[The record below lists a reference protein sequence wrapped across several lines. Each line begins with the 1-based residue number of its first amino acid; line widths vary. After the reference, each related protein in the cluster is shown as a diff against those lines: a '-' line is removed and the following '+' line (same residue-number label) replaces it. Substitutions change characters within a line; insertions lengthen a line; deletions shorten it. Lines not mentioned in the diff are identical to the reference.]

1 MCLLCK
7 RSLFMWTKFLTL
19 ASFLGPAQ
27 LSVAYSNS
35 VPLMVIWIC
44 SAFLSFLF
52 LLKTFSCVS
61 SWVNLIWSML
71 RCLPQWSHSAGL
83 SQCGAYSMIS
93 SPVEQSCTVSGR
105 SSIKSTNDGKQLKCW
120 ATLLMMSTDLD
131 SIFSPHFSR
140 LSSSFFR
147 PRTSLSSF
155 QVAQARRQGEGF
167 EGVRSEPPFGLQ
179 KDFKHHLELC
189 ILISVHR
196 LIKSGP
202 LASMLCLSGPSGR
215 PATELMRHSCP
226 NKSLSIFYL
235 STPLSKR
242 IWLQLFVH
250 GDQRGTRARKRFT
263 LLQWKDE
270 SLFQAQAS
278 RVHQLFF

>member
-1 MCLLCK
+1 
-7 RSLFMWTKFLTL
+7 
-19 ASFLGPAQ
+19 
-27 LSVAYSNS
+27 
-35 VPLMVIWIC
+35 
-44 SAFLSFLF
+44 
-52 LLKTFSCVS
+52 
-61 SWVNLIWSML
+61 
-71 RCLPQWSHSAGL
+71 
-83 SQCGAYSMIS
+83 
-93 SPVEQSCTVSGR
+93 
-105 SSIKSTNDGKQLKCW
+105 
-120 ATLLMMSTDLD
+120 MMSTDLD

-226 NKSLSIFYL
+226 NKSLSIYL
-235 STPLSKR
+235 SIYLLRCPNGSGCSYLFMGISAEHARVSGLRCCNERMNRYFRPRPPEFTSCSSSKSPPE
-242 IWLQLFVH
+242 
-250 GDQRGTRARKRFT
+250 
-263 LLQWKDE
+263 LLC
-270 SLFQAQAS
+270 
-278 RVHQLFF
+278 